1 MRIFR
6 MQTLQKNFQDRL
18 RDLAKNEIGLLH
30 IVLIQNIHV

>member
-6 MQTLQKNFQDRL
+6 MQTLQKIFQDRL
-18 RDLAKNEIGLLH
+18 RDLNEIGLLH